1 MKKNAK
7 YILTTIL
14 ITVYLTLTLILI
26 ISSIHHYHMVNN
38 SDTSL
43 DTISKVSVKI
53 NNKTKEYQLPY
64 NFSDLKPSQPIT
76 ISFTITPNKKNFIY
90 VKTVYAP
97 LKVYANNELI
107 YSYGDKGTQP
117 HFLIDP
123 PTKVKIVEL
132 PHSISQNKTIKIK
145 IIYKAPKKRNSLMIH
160 PFYHGKYKSIINL
173 LYQKMS
179 FTFTLAIINIF
190 LSLVLI
196 ILGFIVLPIEKKSI
210 AFIWLGLFA
219 LLTGLFSVGE
229 CNLSQFYIPNE
240 ALLYVLD
247 FCTFFILPIPLIEF
261 GITLIDFKNKKFLR
275 ILQLIQGSL
284 AILAIIGQVLTTYPL
299 FKSLYLFIILSP
311 VTLITFACCI
321 IGEYIQGNMQAKG
334 FILPISI
341 VSLSAIVE
349 AINYKFRFVSTLS
362 SCFMVGVLL
371 FIIIIGFNSMLYI
384 KKLIL
389 LKESNKALEYNIK
402 LMEKQMAAQE
412 ERNNMVQK
420 NATIIK
426 SQRHDLRHHLTVIQ
440 HYNNEGNKEKITE
453 YLNDL
458 LTSIPTEQSMNY
470 CENQAVNAILIYF
483 ISAYKD
489 IDIHT
494 QLSIPNDLKNVKDN
508 DLCIIMGN
516 LLENAIE
523 ACNRIDD
530 DSHKYININSRLQYD
545 TLTITVDN
553 SFNGS
558 YKIENGIYISSKRN
572 EPGIGISS
580 VKKVVEKYNGDCRF
594 EAKDNTFMASVYIK
608 I

>member
-1 MKKNAK
+1 MKKNK
-7 YILTTIL
+7 SIISVIL
-14 ITVYLTLTLILI
+14 ITIYLTLSLTLI
-26 ISSIHHYHMVNN
+26 ISSIRHFHKINCSN
-38 SDTSL
+38 TSL
-43 DTISKVSVKI
+43 DTVTNVSVKI
-53 NNKTKEYQLPY
+53 NNKTSKYKLPY
-64 NFSDLKPSQPIT
+64 NFSNLKPHQAIT
-76 ISFTITPNKKNFIY
+76 VTFTINPNKKHYIY
-90 VKTVYAP
+90 VKSVYAP
-97 LKVYANNELI
+97 LKVYANNKLI

-117 HFLIDP
+117 HFFLDP
-123 PTKVKIVEL
+123 PTKIKIVEL
-132 PHSISQNKTIKIK
+132 PPSISQNKTIKIK
-145 IIYKAPKKRNSLMIH
+145 AIFKAPTKRNSLMIH
-160 PFYHGKYKSIINL
+160 PFYHGEYKSIINL
-173 LYQKMS
+173 LYQKMGL
-179 FTFTLAIINIF
+179 TFTLAIINIF
-190 LSLVLI
+190 LSLTLI

-219 LLTGLFSVGE
+219 LLTGIFSVGE

-240 ALLYVLD
+240 ALLYLLD

-261 GITLIDFKNKKFLR
+261 GITLIDFKHKKFLR
-275 ILQLIQGSL
+275 ILQLLQGSL
-284 AILAIIGQVLTTYPL
+284 AILAIIGQVLTICPL
-299 FKSLYLFIILSP
+299 YKSLYLFIFLSP
-311 VTLITFACCI
+311 VILITFACCI
-321 IGEYIQGNMQAKG
+321 IVEYIQGNMQAKV
-334 FILPISI
+334 FMIPISI

-402 LMEKQMAAQE
+402 LMEKQMIAQE

-420 NATIIK
+420 NAAIIK

-483 ISAYKD
+483 LSAYKD

-530 DSHKYININSRLQYD
+530 DRHKYININSRIQYD
-545 TLTITVDN
+545 TLTITIDN

-558 YKIENGIYISSKRN
+558 YKIENGIYMSSKRN

-580 VKKVVEKYNGDCRF
+580 VEKVVEKYNGSCRF
-594 EAKDNTFMASVYIK
+594 EPKNNTFMASVYIK